1 MELLW
6 EIAGWSGAVLILS
19 AYLSV
24 SMGWLKAGKRFQV
37 ANLIGA
43 CAFIVN
49 GAVHEAWPSV
59 VTNVAWCLIS
69 AIAILRMRAT
79 QESPVPQPRHRR
91 CNFPASLTPP
101 ARSLLSRQLRLP
113 FTATSPDGRLS
124 ARPACVRRGRQC
136 RRRGRPELGAVR
148 SPARTFRFPTTPGRR
163 GLRPRSPVAR
173 CSLRTSAGWDR

>member
-69 AIAILRMRAT
+69 AVAILRMRAT
-79 QESPVPQPRHRR
+79 NESPVAAVEAPQVQ
-91 CNFPASLTPP
+91 FPGVPDTTGQIAVVEAIAS
-101 ARSLLSRQLRLP
+101 AVHGDVVGRVAECQASRS
-113 FTATSPDGRLS
+113 DGRV
-124 ARPACVRRGRQC
+124 AAPT
-136 RRRGRPELGAVR
+136 
-148 SPARTFRFPTTPGRR
+148 ART
-163 GLRPRSPVAR
+163 S
-173 CSLRTSAGWDR
+173 

>member
-24 SMGWLKAGKRFQV
+24 SMGWLKAGMSFQV

-69 AIAILRMRAT
+69 GIAILRMRAT
-79 QESPVPQPRHRR
+79 SQAPAAAAEVPQVQ
-91 CNFPASLTPP
+91 FPGVPDTTGQIAVVEAITSAVHGDVAGRAAECQASLRDSRTAVQA
-101 ARSLLSRQLRLP
+101 ARMS
-113 FTATSPDGRLS
+113 
-124 ARPACVRRGRQC
+124 
-136 RRRGRPELGAVR
+136 
-148 SPARTFRFPTTPGRR
+148 
-163 GLRPRSPVAR
+163 
-173 CSLRTSAGWDR
+173 

>member
-43 CAFIVN
+43 CAFIIN

-59 VTNVAWCLIS
+59 VTNIAWCLIS

-79 QESPVPQPRHRR
+79 RDVPAAAVEAAQVQ
-91 CNFPASLTPP
+91 FPGVPDTTGQIAVVEAITSAVHGDVAGRSAECKASLREMRPTDP
-101 ARSLLSRQLRLP
+101 AVLS
-113 FTATSPDGRLS
+113 
-124 ARPACVRRGRQC
+124 VRH
-136 RRRGRPELGAVR
+136 
-148 SPARTFRFPTTPGRR
+148 
-163 GLRPRSPVAR
+163 
-173 CSLRTSAGWDR
+173 

>member
-43 CAFIVN
+43 CAFIIN

-59 VTNVAWCLIS
+59 ATNVAWCLIS
-69 AIAILRMRAT
+69 AIAIVRMRST
-79 QESPVPQPRHRR
+79 QESPAAAAEAPQVQFPGVPDTTGQIAVVEAITSAVNGDVAGRAAE
-91 CNFPASLTPP
+91 CQASLREVR
-101 ARSLLSRQLRLP
+101 AADSAILS
-113 FTATSPDGRLS
+113 S
-124 ARPACVRRGRQC
+124 AAAKC
-136 RRRGRPELGAVR
+136 
-148 SPARTFRFPTTPGRR
+148 
-163 GLRPRSPVAR
+163 
-173 CSLRTSAGWDR
+173 